1 MDEYSFNAAS
11 YGVTKRPEGKNRLYR
26 LLLLFG
32 YFLFSIGFCLCFTVL
47 ILMPAVIAVLPVLLL
62 IFVPFTW
69 RQVAYDLEYTVEH
82 GEFVVEKLFNNKK
95 RRKIFSLL
103 VREAEVILPL
113 SELPSGERPAAV
125 RDLRGSLSSPDAY
138 AMIYQ
143 SKGKRCAVY
152 FEATTKLVK
161 IVAKYNPNTTV
172 SKDLSA

>member
-1 MDEYSFNAAS
+1 MDEYSYNAAS
-11 YGVTKRPEGKNRLYR
+11 YGVTKRPEGKNRLHR
-26 LLLLFG
+26 LLLILA

-113 SELPSGERPAAV
+113 KELPTDKKTSSV
-125 RDLRGSLSSPDAY
+125 RDLRGSISSPDSY
-138 AMIYQ
+138 AMIYAN
-143 SKGKRCAVY
+143 KGKRCAVY

-161 IVAKYNPNTTV
+161 IMAKYNANTTV
-172 SKDLSA
+172 SKDLRT